1 MQSLTLKKLFHASST
16 QWTLGPSITIP
27 IFQGGRLS
35 GNLALKES
43 RHREAAIE
51 FQKTLLR
58 AWKEVDDALTAYAQ
72 AQKRR
77 AAAKR
82 AAEQDRIALDVSS
95 ERYQQG
101 LVDFLNVNTSL
112 SQLLRSEDELVQSEV
127 EMASQLVK
135 LYRALGGGWE
145 IAE

>member
-1 MQSLTLKKLFHASST
+1 MT
-16 QWTLGPSITIP
+16 G
-27 IFQGGRLS
+27 
-35 GNLALKES
+35 
-43 RHREAAIE
+43 
-51 FQKTLLR
+51 
-58 AWKEVDDALTAYAQ
+58 YAE

-77 AAAKR
+77 AAAMR
-82 AAEQDRIALDVSS
+82 ATEQDKIALGVSR

-101 LVDFLNVNTSL
+101 LVDFLNVNVSL
-112 SQLLRSEDELVQSEV
+112 SQLLRSENDLVESEV